1 MALPG
6 GIRPPTTRLLM
17 AVYARLLEHFGPQ
30 HWWPGETPL
39 EVMVGAVLTQNTAW
53 VNVERAI
60 DALRAAG
67 ELSLEALVR
76 ITEED
81 LARRIRPAGYFRVKA
96 RRLKNLILTA
106 HGLGDGDLDAFLAR
120 PTDELRQTLLAVSGV
135 GPETADSILL
145 YAAQRPVFVVDAYTR
160 RALLRHR
167 WILPQARYRE
177 IQSVFMK
184 HLPPDVAL
192 YNEYH
197 ALWVAV
203 GKTWCR
209 PTPRCAGCPLEGF
222 PPLRHPRAWD

>member
-1 MALPG
+1 
-6 GIRPPTTRLLM
+6 M